1 MCLNFKLLFIFLI
14 AYIFNK
20 RLVRRSF
27 LIILNSFSLD
37 DKMSMRK
44 ISFLKLNN
52 SKKIYNFTQVFE
64 HSPNSHLQIVL

>member
-52 SKKIYNFTQVFE
+52 SNKIYNFTQVFE

>member
-52 SKKIYNFTQVFE
+52 SNKIYNFTQVFE
-64 HSPNSHLQIVL
+64 NSPNSHLQIVL